1 MNELSYIVKRI
12 LQIIPVLLIITV
24 LIFVMIR
31 LIPGDPALAM
41 LGEKGS
47 PAAVAAMRH
56 KMGLDKSIVLQY
68 FIFLGNLLHFDLG
81 TSAYYN
87 TSVVSLISQRI
98 VVTIWLTVVAT
109 VMTIIF
115 SFPLGYIAGLNGNNV
130 KSKIIN
136 AVSLITISLPSFWV
150 GLLLL
155 IVFGLKLGW
164 FPVAGWGS
172 TWGEHLYCLILP
184 GFTQALATCALLIR
198 NIQNSVSNILQ
209 KDYVDFA
216 YSKGLPAGRVRQK
229 YIIKNVMI
237 STTTLLSMR
246 IAYML
251 GGSVII
257 ETVFSLPGIGSLLLN
272 GILSRDYA
280 VVQGTVLFFALI
292 VLIINLITDISYSLL
307 DPRVKLQ

>member
-12 LQIIPVLLIITV
+12 LQIIPVLLIVTI

-47 PAAVAAMRH
+47 QAAVDAMRH
-56 KMGLDKSIVLQY
+56 KMGLDKPVVLQY

-87 TSVVSLISQRI
+87 MPVSALISQRI
-98 VVTIWLTVVAT
+98 VVTIWLTIVST
-109 VMTIIF
+109 IMTLII
-115 SFPLGYIAGLNGNNV
+115 SFPLGYIAGVNGNNV

-155 IVFGLKLGW
+155 IAFGLKLGW

-172 TWGEHLYCLILP
+172 TWGEHFYCLVLP
-184 GFTQALATCALLIR
+184 AFTQALATCALLIR

-216 YSKGLPAGRVRQK
+216 YSKGLPAGRVRK
-229 YIIKNVMI
+229 RYIIKNVMI
-237 STTTLLSMR
+237 STTTLLSIR

-257 ETVFSLPGIGSLLLN
+257 ETVFSLPGMGSLLLN
-272 GILSRDYA
+272 GILTRDYA

>member
-12 LQIIPVLLIITV
+12 LQIIPVLFIVTI
-24 LIFVMIR
+24 LIFVGIR

-47 PAAVAAMRH
+47 PAAIEAMRH
-56 KMGLDKSIVLQY
+56 KMGLDQSLVTQY
-68 FIFLGNLLHFDLG
+68 FIFLGSLIHFDLG

-87 TSVVSLISQRI
+87 LPVLDLISQKI
-98 VVTIWLTVVAT
+98 VVTLSLTVVST
-109 VMTIIF
+109 IMTLII
-115 SFPLGYIAGLNGNNV
+115 SFPLGYIAGINGDNC

-155 IVFGLKLGW
+155 IAFGLRLGW
-164 FPVAGWGS
+164 FPVAGWGE
-172 TWGEHLYCLILP
+172 GFAEHLYCLILP
-184 GFTQALATCALLIR
+184 GFTQALATCSLLIR
-198 NIQNSVSNILQ
+198 NIQNSVSNIEK

-216 YSKGLPAGRVRQK
+216 YSKGIKKSRVRKK
-229 YIIKNVMI
+229 YVIKNVMV
-237 STTTLLSMR
+237 STVTLLSIR

-251 GGSVII
+251 GGSVVI
-257 ETVFSLPGIGSLLLN
+257 ETVFALPGMGSMLLN
-272 GILSRDYA
+272 GILQRDYA
-280 VVQGTVLFFALI
+280 VVQGTVFFFAII
-292 VLIINLITDISYSLL
+292 VLAINLITDVSYSLL